1 MNRKELVTQVAKNL
15 KLPLNQVDSVITE
28 TMSVVKKTV
37 KKGDD
42 VSLIGFGTFSKTR
55 RKARAGVNPSTGE
68 KIQIKATN
76 TPKFKPGKAF
86 KEMLNP
92 KRK

>member
-55 RKARAGVNPSTGE
+55 RKARAGVNPLTGE

-76 TPKFKPGKAF
+76 VPKFRPGKAF